1 MKKKR
6 TGIVAAVLLATLGTL
21 LLVGYV
27 QSAKNKAAAGE
38 RLVKVLVLDSKVDK
52 GTAAA
57 DLDGKVHTVDVP
69 ANVQVDGA
77 VSDVDQ
83 LKDLYATVDLLPG
96 EQVTRSR
103 FASQGEATRNSVP
116 AGLLQVTVA
125 LEPERALGGNVRVGD
140 TVGVLLSFDPFDGEN
155 GQKTANTTH
164 LELHKVL
171 VSNVQLQSQDSAPSA
186 SDTGD
191 PAGVGKAV
199 QGKYLVTLAIDAPS
213 VEQVVF
219 AAEHGFVWLSAEPKD
234 APEGGTKIV
243 NRANVY
249 TAGVQ

>member
-1 MKKKR
+1 MKKRR
-6 TGIVAAVLLATLGTL
+6 TGIIAAVLLATLGTL

-27 QSAKNKAAAGE
+27 QSAKDKALAGE
-38 RLVKVLVLDSKVDK
+38 RLARVLVVDSKVDK

-57 DLDGKVHTVDVP
+57 DLGDKVHAVDVP
-69 ANVQVDGA
+69 AKVQVDGA
-77 VSDVDQ
+77 VGDVGQ

-96 EQVTRSR
+96 EQVTKAR
-103 FASQGEATRNSVP
+103 FAAQGDATRNPVP

-125 LEPERALGGNVRVGD
+125 LDPERALGGNLRVGD

-155 GQKTANTTH
+155 GTKTANTTH

-171 VSNVQLQSQDSAPSA
+171 VSNVQLQSQDSATGSN
-186 SDTGD
+186 SDNGAD
-191 PAGVGKAV
+191 GVAKAA

-243 NRANVY
+243 NRGNVY